1 MARRC
6 EVKGSSVEIDTVELT
21 VNEVEHGMA
30 FKPVDLIVIDNIVPA
45 TDPVTGE
52 VTGATGGRRRAWAD
66 RTPAQSD
73 LKPTKYACTLPADT
87 IS

>member
-1 MARRC
+1 VARRC

-21 VNEVEHGMA
+21 VNEVKHGMA

-66 RTPAQSD
+66 WTPA
-73 LKPTKYACTLPADT
+73 LFCARPEPRPPRL
-87 IS
+87 